1 MSTARLAREYNRE
14 VFAVPGGP
22 HNPAQAGCNL
32 LIKTHVAQLLDG
44 VEDLIGPLGWEANK
58 EKAFQ
63 QKIHFKSDN
72 PEHQKILEQL
82 QNGTELLDVIALN
95 TGLPVSTVATL
106 LFELEMMG
114 AVRPMAG
121 KRFGLA

>member
-1 MSTARLAREYNRE
+1 M
-14 VFAVPGGP
+14 
-22 HNPAQAGCNL
+22 
-32 LIKTHVAQLLDG
+32 AQLLDG
-44 VEDLIGPLGWEANK
+44 AEDLIESLGWEAHKK
-58 EKAFQ
+58 EAFQ